1 MYVQK
6 DSSLHFVE
14 TICKYVKGKEVS
26 YSGFYYALV
35 LQREQ
40 QCQVDLKPAN
50 GSRECCVF
58 VKDSKGQN
66 HVSYLSEQVDGGV
79 VLLFL

>member
-6 DSSLHFVE
+6 DNYLHFVE
-14 TICKYVKGKEVS
+14 TICKYVKSKEFS
-26 YSGFYYALV
+26 YSGFCYALV

-40 QCQVDLKPAN
+40 QCQVDLKPPN